1 MARYDLMHWSQR
13 VRDEQAAQRQAAPPP
28 LATPEEPSPAPRKSR
43 RQRPK
48 PTPNPDADHVLQL
61 CREGRLF
68 ELQQWIA
75 AGRSI
80 VMVSDYRESPLGI
93 AVQSA
98 FHGLIEL
105 LVQHKS
111 DQVAKNAVLI
121 EACPRAASRR
131 RGGTDAPVRRGSLQ
145 RGLAEGQVTLE
156 AQHHADSIEHGARTL
171 STATS
176 TIQLS

>member
-13 VRDEQAAQRQAAPPP
+13 VRDEQDAQRHAAPPP
-28 LATPEEPSPAPRKSR
+28 LSTSEEPSSAPRKPR

-80 VMVSDYRESPLGI
+80 AMPSDYRKSPLAI
-93 AVQSA
+93 AVQTG
-98 FHGLIEL
+98 FHSLIEL
-105 LVQHKS
+105 L
-111 DQVAKNAVLI
+111 L
-121 EACPRAASRR
+121 
-131 RGGTDAPVRRGSLQ
+131 
-145 RGLAEGQVTLE
+145 
-156 AQHHADSIEHGARTL
+156 
-171 STATS
+171 
-176 TIQLS
+176 

>member
-28 LATPEEPSPAPRKSR
+28 LSMPDEPSSAPRKPR

-80 VMVSDYRESPLGI
+80 VMPSDYRKSPLGI
-93 AVQSA
+93 AVQTG
-98 FHGLIEL
+98 FHSLIEL
-105 LVQHKS
+105 LLQHES
-111 DQVAKNAVLI
+111 DQAAKNAMLI
-121 EACPRAASRR
+121 EACQ
-131 RGGTDAPVRRGSLQ
+131 DAKSVWWNWRC
-145 RGLAEGQVTLE
+145 
-156 AQHHADSIEHGARTL
+156 
-171 STATS
+171 STAPIHALPRS
-176 TIQLS
+176 KPHNFAHYAARYNGNG